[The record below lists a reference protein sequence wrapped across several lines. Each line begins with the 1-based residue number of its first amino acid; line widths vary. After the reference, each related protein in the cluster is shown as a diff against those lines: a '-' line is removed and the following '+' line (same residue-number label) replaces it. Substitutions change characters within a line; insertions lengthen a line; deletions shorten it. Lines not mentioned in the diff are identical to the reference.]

1 MILVVDDD
9 KNIRLSL
16 KLILER
22 NGYEVALA
30 EGPKEAIL
38 VVRNTPAV
46 ELVLMDMN
54 YSMSTDG
61 EEGLTLLKQVKV
73 FRADVPVILMTAWGT
88 IDLAVQGMRA
98 GAFDFITKP
107 WDNGVLLERIETAI
121 KVASPNSPNSPNSP
135 TPCPS
140 PEGRG
145 AFAAKPPLRGEVG
158 GGSSLGGRR
167 GGLPPVGGVGGEAF
181 SRILATVARVAPTN
195 APVLITGESG
205 TGKELIAEAIH
216 RQSRRANGPF
226 IKVNLGGIS
235 TSLFESEMFG
245 HKKGSFTDAKADR
258 MGRFEMAEGGTIF
271 LDEIGELSLASQ
283 VKLLRVLQ
291 DHTYEVLGDSRTRR
305 TDVRVVCA
313 TNADLRAMVAEHTF
327 REDLFYRINIISL
340 HLPPL
345 RERREDIP
353 LLTDYFLRQACQANN
368 LPLVTATDEAISYLQ
383 SLPFPGNIRELKNLV
398 ERALLMK
405 GTDRAQGR
413 PTLQGSLGGGS
424 EWMLTAA
431 DFRSS
436 YSSVPNLSAC
446 QVPPSAPDSPTPCPS
461 PEGRGAFAAKPPLRG
476 EVGGGP
482 PSGAV
487 GGASLSSLE
496 RSAIAA
502 SIAKHHGN
510 LSLVAK
516 ELGISRGALYRKI
529 EKHGL

>member
-22 NGYEVALA
+22 NDYEVALA
-30 EGPKEAIL
+30 EGPKEAMQI
-38 VVRNTPAV
+38 VRNTPAV

-54 YSMSTDG
+54 YTRATDG

-73 FRADVPVILMTAWGT
+73 FRPEVPCILMTAWGS

-107 WDNGVLLERIETAI
+107 WDNGVLLDRIETAI
-121 KVASPNSPNSPNSP
+121 KINGNHGDRSRDSLGIANNHGPVPVI
-135 TPCPS
+135 PS
-140 PEGRG
+140 PI
-145 AFAAKPPLRGEVG
+145 VG
-158 GGSSLGGRR
+158 TSLSG
-167 GGLPPVGGVGGEAF
+167 
-181 SRILATVARVAPTN
+181 ILATVARVAPTN

-216 RQSRRANGPF
+216 RQSQRANGPF
-226 IKVNLGGIS
+226 VKVNLGGIS

-258 MGRFEMAEGGTIF
+258 IGRFELAKGGTIF

-291 DHTYEVLGDSRTRR
+291 DQTYEVLGDSQTRR

-313 TNADLRAMVAEHTF
+313 TNADLRAMVEEKTF
-327 REDLFYRINIISL
+327 REDLFYRINIINL

-345 RERREDIP
+345 RDRREDIP
-353 LLTDYFLRQACQANN
+353 LLVNHFLRMACEANG
-368 LPLVTATDEAISYLQ
+368 LPLVTVSTEAIGYLQ
-383 SLPFPGNIRELKNLV
+383 TLPFPGNIRELKNLV

-405 GTDRAQGR
+405 DPAASQ
-413 PTLQGSLGGGS
+413 
-424 EWMLTAA
+424 LTAA
-431 DFRSS
+431 DFAL
-436 YSSVPNLSAC
+436 LSK
-446 QVPPSAPDSPTPCPS
+446 DI
-461 PEGRGAFAAKPPLRG
+461 
-476 EVGGGP
+476 
-482 PSGAV
+482 PSGKPIGTEPATLD
-487 GGASLSSLE
+487 SME
-496 RSAIAA
+496 RNAIAA
-502 SIAKHHGN
+502 CIAKHNGN